1 MILQELNN
9 DNNRISIRSIRERR
23 WLSTMARRIPE
34 NPIELIE
41 LYPKQKQ
48 FVRSNKEY
56 TCYGGA
62 WLEVEESQEL
72 YKN

>member
-1 MILQELNN
+1 
-9 DNNRISIRSIRERR
+9 
-23 WLSTMARRIPE
+23 MARRIPE

-41 LYPKQKQ
+41 IKNKKKQ

-62 WLEVEESQEL
+62 
-72 YKN
+72 